1 MRRQPSLARRI
12 TRTVFSLSLAGAFCL
27 YLLFVVLAFVYMTRA
42 EALLFAGVGLG
53 ALSLFAILAFFVARA
68 SARRLIAPLS
78 PDMRENGGEPYVEL
92 SPLFERLSKQDAA
105 IEKQLLSARRRQEEF
120 RVLSENMD
128 EGLVVADRHG
138 AIVSANAVARAF
150 MEAGKE
156 GDVIH
161 EVLDVARSGRH
172 TERSLAYGGRY
183 YRVIGSPV
191 LYNELI
197 VGAVS
202 LLLDETEKRS
212 MEQYRKEFTAN
223 VSHELKTPLT
233 SISGFAELL
242 MNGMVAPEDIPEFGA
257 DIYAEAKRLLTLVND
272 IIRLS
277 RLEDGSRPYENGEV
291 DLYATAEAA
300 LSTVRPA
307 AERAHITLSLEG
319 AHEIVMGAEPILYDV
334 IYNLCDN
341 AVKYNREG
349 GFVRVYVGEGEMGTV
364 VTVTDSGIGIPSE
377 HIDRIFE
384 RFYRVDKSHS
394 KEIGGT
400 GLGLSI
406 VRHGVAYHGGEVSL
420 ASTEGE
426 GTTVTVTLKKERLLS

>member
-1 MRRQPSLARRI
+1 MKRKAYLKRRI
-12 TRTVFSLSLAGAFCL
+12 ALTVFFVAAALSALVALSCL
-27 YLLFVVLAFVYMTRA
+27 LLLTVLLPDDRFFASAVIASVLAF
-42 EALLFAGVGLG
+42 
-53 ALSLFAILAFFVARA
+53 SLILAFFLSRTLAK
-68 SARRLIAPLS
+68 RLVLPLGDTS
-78 PDMRENGGEPYVEL
+78 KETGVSYSEL
-92 SPLFERLSKQDAA
+92 SHLYDLLEKQDAA
-105 IEKQLLSARRRQEEF
+105 IEKQLVSARRRQEEF

-128 EGLVVADRHG
+128 EGLVVIDRHG
-138 AIVSANAVARAF
+138 RIVSANAVARAF
-150 MEAGKE
+150 MEEGSE
-156 GDVIH
+156 GDAIT
-161 EVLDVARSGRH
+161 EILDVARAGRH
-172 TERSLAYGGRY
+172 NERALVHEGRH
-183 YRVIGSPV
+183 YRIIGSPV
-191 LYNELI
+191 LQNERI
-197 VGAVS
+197 VGAVA

-242 MNGMVAPEDIPEFGA
+242 KNGMVAPEDIPEFAA
-257 DIYAEAKRLLTLVND
+257 DIYAEARRLLTLVND

-277 RLEDGSRPYENGEV
+277 RLEDGSHPYEHGEV

-307 AERAHITLSLEG
+307 AERMGLSLSLEG
-319 AHEIVMGAEPILYDV
+319 THETVVGAEPILYDV

-349 GFVRVYVGEGEMGTV
+349 GFVRVYVGEGETGAV
-364 VTVTDSGIGIPSE
+364 VSVEDGGIGIPPE

-406 VRHGVAYHGGEVSL
+406 VRHGVAYHDGEVSL
-420 ASTEGE
+420 ASTPGV
-426 GTTVTVTLKKERLLS
+426 GTKVTVILKK

>member
-1 MRRQPSLARRI
+1 MKRKASLKKRIVGATFALSASLLALAALAVLLLLLLLLPIEEVIFPSVIVLCALA
-12 TRTVFSLSLAGAFCL
+12 
-27 YLLFVVLAFVYMTRA
+27 
-42 EALLFAGVGLG
+42 ALLV
-53 ALSLFAILAFFVARA
+53 LSFFV
-68 SARRLIAPLS
+68 SRRLASRIVLPLANTQ
-78 PDMRENGGEPYVEL
+78 RERGTYTEL
-92 SPLFERLSKQDAA
+92 SPLYDLLEKKDAA
-105 IEKQLLSARRRQEEF
+105 IEKQLVSARRRQEEF

-128 EGLVVADRHG
+128 EGLVVVDRHG
-138 AIVSANAVARAF
+138 ATVSANAVARAF
-150 MEAGKE
+150 MEE
-156 GDVIH
+156 GNEGGVIT
-161 EVLDVARSGRH
+161 EILDIARGGRH
-172 TERSLAYGGRY
+172 TERSVVHEGRY
-183 YRVIGSPV
+183 YRLIGSPV
-191 LYNELI
+191 VQNERI
-197 VGAVS
+197 VGAVA

-242 MNGMVAPEDIPEFGA
+242 KNGMVASEDVPEFAA

-277 RLEDGSRPYENGEV
+277 RLEDGSRPYENSRV
-291 DLYATAEAA
+291 DLYVTAESA

-307 AERAHITLSLEG
+307 AERAGVTLSLEG
-319 AHEIVMGAEPILYDV
+319 THETVMGAEPILYDV

-341 AVKYNREG
+341 AVKYNRQG
-349 GFVRVYVGEGEMGTV
+349 GFVRVYVGEGETGTLISV
-364 VTVTDSGIGIPSE
+364 EDSGIGIPAE

-406 VRHGVAYHGGEVSL
+406 VRHGVAYHDGEVSL
-420 ASTEGE
+420 TSTPGV
-426 GTTVTVTLKKERLLS
+426 GTKVTVTLKK

>member
-1 MRRQPSLARRI
+1 MRRRLPSLAWRI
-12 TRTVFSLSLAGAFCL
+12 TLTVFFSVLGCLLLALGFFGII
-27 YLLFVVLAFVYMTRA
+27 LFVQLSPERAFLFSAFAFFGVLA
-42 EALLFAGVGLG
+42 LSG
-53 ALSLFAILAFFVARA
+53 AVFGIAYAV
-68 SARRLIAPLS
+68 ARRLTAPLS
-78 PDMRENGGEPYVEL
+78 PRARESGAMSYREL
-92 SPLFERLSKQDAA
+92 SPLFELIEKQDAA

-128 EGLVVADRHG
+128 EGLVVVDRHG
-138 AIVSANAVARAF
+138 RIVSANAVARAF
-150 MEAGKE
+150 MEADQE
-156 GDVIH
+156 GDVIT
-161 EVLDVARSGRH
+161 EVLEVAGGGRH
-172 TERSLAYGGRY
+172 TERSVTHGGRF

-191 LYNELI
+191 MYNESI

-242 MNGMVAPEDIPEFGA
+242 MNGMVASEDIPEFA
-257 DIYAEAKRLLTLVND
+257 SDIYAEARRLLTLVND

-277 RLEDGSRPYENGEV
+277 RLEDGSRPYENTEV
-291 DLYATAEAA
+291 DLYETASAA

-307 AERAHITLSLEG
+307 AERMGLTLSLEG
-319 AHEIVMGAEPILYDV
+319 THETVTGAEPILYDV

-349 GFVRVYVGEGEMGTV
+349 GFVRVYVGEGETGTV
-364 VTVTDSGIGIPSE
+364 VSVEDGGIGIPSE

-406 VRHGVAYHGGEVSL
+406 VRHGVAYHDGEVSL
-420 ASTEGE
+420 TSVEGK
-426 GTTVTVTLKKERLLS
+426 GTTVTVTLKK

>member
-1 MRRQPSLARRI
+1 MKKTISLKNRITLGAFWLTAVLLILANAALWIFAFATLPDKEAFWASLIALGVSLLLLATTLLCVRLFARRI
-12 TRTVFSLSLAGAFCL
+12 V
-27 YLLFVVLAFVYMTRA
+27 
-42 EALLFAGVGLG
+42 
-53 ALSLFAILAFFVARA
+53 
-68 SARRLIAPLS
+68 APLACLS
-78 PDMRENGGEPYVEL
+78 REGGLTYTEL
-92 SPLFERLSKQDAA
+92 SPLYDLLERQDAA
-105 IEKQLLSARRRQEEF
+105 IEKQLVSARRRQEEF

-128 EGLVVADRHG
+128 EGLVVVDRHG
-138 AIVSANAVARAF
+138 KIVSANAASRAF
-150 MEAGKE
+150 MEAEDE
-156 GDVIH
+156 GNAIT
-161 EVLDVARSGRH
+161 EILAVAVGGRH
-172 TERSLAYGGRY
+172 TERALTHEGRH
-183 YRVIGSPV
+183 YRLIGSPV
-191 LYNELI
+191 LQNERI
-197 VGAVS
+197 VGAVA

-242 MNGMVAPEDIPEFGA
+242 QNGMVAPEDIPEFAA

-277 RLEDGSRPYENGEV
+277 RLEDGSRLYENSEV

-300 LSTVRPA
+300 LSSVRLA
-307 AERAHITLSLEG
+307 AERLGVTLSLEG
-319 AHEIVMGAEPILYDV
+319 THESVFGAEPVLYDV

-341 AVKYNREG
+341 AIKYNRAG
-349 GFVRVYVGEGEMGTV
+349 GFVRVWVGEGETGAV
-364 VTVTDSGIGIPSE
+364 VSVEDSGIGIPAE

-406 VRHGVAYHGGEVSL
+406 VRHGVEYHGGEVSL
-420 ASTEGE
+420 TSTEGV
-426 GTTVTVTLKKERLLS
+426 GTKVTVTLKKDN

>member
-1 MRRQPSLARRI
+1 MKRQPSLTKHI
-12 TRTVFSLSLAGAFCL
+12 TAAALVLSLALSAI
-27 YLLFVVLAFVYMTRA
+27 LFVLF
-42 EALLFAGVGLG
+42 ALLLLITRPISDTLLPLVIGLG
-53 ALSLFAILAFFVARA
+53 VFLALGVVAFLIARGV
-68 SARRLIAPLS
+68 ARRLTAPLS
-78 PDMRENGGEPYVEL
+78 PDAKDSGSVPYVEL

-150 MEAGKE
+150 MEAGPE
-156 GDVIH
+156 GEVIS
-161 EVLDVARSGRH
+161 EVLSVARSGRH
-172 TERSLAYGGRY
+172 TERSVTHSGRY

-202 LLLDETEKRS
+202 LLLDETDKRS
-212 MEQYRKEFTAN
+212 VEQYRKEFTAN

-242 MNGMVAPEDIPEFGA
+242 QNGMVAPEDIPEFAA
-257 DIYAEAKRLLTLVND
+257 DIYAEARRLLTLVND

-277 RLEDGSRPYENGEV
+277 RLEDGSRPYENTEV

-300 LSTVRPA
+300 LATVRA
-307 AERAHITLSLEG
+307 VAEKRGITLSLEG
-319 AHEIVMGAEPILYDV
+319 THETVVGAEPILYDV

-341 AVKYNREG
+341 AVKYNRDG
-349 GFVRVYVGEGEMGTV
+349 GFVRVYVGEGETGTV
-364 VTVTDSGIGIPSE
+364 ITVTDGGIGIPAE

-406 VRHGVAYHGGEVSL
+406 VRHGVAYHDGEVSL
-420 ASTEGE
+420 SSTEGV
-426 GTTVTVTLKKERLLS
+426 GTTVTLKK

>member
-1 MRRQPSLARRI
+1 MKRQPSLRRRI
-12 TRTVFSLSLAGAFCL
+12 LLSAFLPALFALLILFFVLIGMLYGVAPAERVTLFSLISLGV
-27 YLLFVVLAFVYMTRA
+27 LLF
-42 EALLFAGVGLG
+42 LLLV
-53 ALSLFAILAFFVARA
+53 AFFVAHAVSRHLTRA
-68 SARRLIAPLS
+68 IS
-78 PDMRENGGEPYVEL
+78 PDLKEGDVPYAEL
-92 SPLFERLSKQDAA
+92 TPLFERLERQDAA
-105 IEKQLLSARRRQEEF
+105 IEKQLASARRRQEEF

-138 AIVSANAVARAF
+138 RIVSANAVARTF
-150 MEAGKE
+150 MEE
-156 GDVIH
+156 GDEGTVIT
-161 EVLDVARSGRH
+161 EALDVARGGRH
-172 TERSLAYGGRY
+172 TERSVVHAGRY

-191 LYNELI
+191 FHNESI

-242 MNGMVAPEDIPEFGA
+242 MNGMVAPADIPEFA
-257 DIYAEAKRLLTLVND
+257 SDIYAEARRLLTLVND

-277 RLEDGSRPYENGEV
+277 RLEDGTRPYENGEV

-300 LSTVRPA
+300 LSTVRPT
-307 AERAHITLSLEG
+307 AERMGVALSLEG
-319 AHEIVMGAEPILYDV
+319 THETVMGAEPILYDV

-341 AVKYNREG
+341 AVKYNRAG
-349 GFVRVYVGEGEMGTV
+349 GFVRVYVGEGETGTV
-364 VTVTDSGIGIPSE
+364 ISVEDGGIGIPAE

-406 VRHGVAYHGGEVSL
+406 VRHGVAYHDGEVTL
-420 ASTEGE
+420 TSTEGV
-426 GTTVTVTLKKERLLS
+426 GTKVTVTLKK

>member
-1 MRRQPSLARRI
+1 MKRKASLKNRI
-12 TRTVFSLSLAGAFCL
+12 FGATFALSASLLAIAAL
-27 YLLFVVLAFVYMTRA
+27 AVLLLLFLLLPLAEVIFPSVIVLCALA
-42 EALLFAGVGLG
+42 ALLVLC
-53 ALSLFAILAFFVARA
+53 FFV
-68 SARRLIAPLS
+68 SRRLASRIVLPLANTQ
-78 PDMRENGGEPYVEL
+78 RERGTYTEL
-92 SPLFERLSKQDAA
+92 SPLYDLLEKKDAA
-105 IEKQLLSARRRQEEF
+105 IEKQLVSARRRQEEF

-128 EGLVVADRHG
+128 EGLVVVDRHG
-138 AIVSANAVARAF
+138 ATVSANAVARAF
-150 MEAGKE
+150 MEE
-156 GDVIH
+156 GNEGGVIT
-161 EVLDVARSGRH
+161 EILDVARGGRH
-172 TERSLAYGGRY
+172 TERSVIHEGRY
-183 YRVIGSPV
+183 YRLIGSPV
-191 LYNELI
+191 LQNERI
-197 VGAVS
+197 VGAVA

-242 MNGMVAPEDIPEFGA
+242 KNGMVASEDVPEFAA

-277 RLEDGSRPYENGEV
+277 RLEDGSRPYENSKV
-291 DLYATAEAA
+291 DLYVTAESAI
-300 LSTVRPA
+300 STVRPA
-307 AERAHITLSLEG
+307 AERVGVTLSLEG
-319 AHEIVMGAEPILYDV
+319 THETVMGAEPILYDV

-349 GFVRVYVGEGEMGTV
+349 GFVRVYVGEGETGTLISV
-364 VTVTDSGIGIPSE
+364 EDSGIGIPAE

-406 VRHGVAYHGGEVSL
+406 VRHGVAYHDGEVSL
-420 ASTEGE
+420 TSTPGV
-426 GTTVTVTLKKERLLS
+426 GTKVTVTLKK

>member
-1 MRRQPSLARRI
+1 MKRIASLKKRITTAVFWAVATVLLLSSFVIVFLFFAFLPAETAFGGTVCLLLALLLILVGTFFLARHLGRKFTLPFAELGRESTAPAYSELFPLYDRI
-12 TRTVFSLSLAGAFCL
+12 
-27 YLLFVVLAFVYMTRA
+27 
-42 EALLFAGVGLG
+42 E
-53 ALSLFAILAFFVARA
+53 
-68 SARRLIAPLS
+68 
-78 PDMRENGGEPYVEL
+78 
-92 SPLFERLSKQDAA
+92 KQDAA

-138 AIVSANAVARAF
+138 KIVSANAAARNF
-150 MEAGKE
+150 METESEESAIAE
-156 GDVIH
+156 ILH
-161 EVLDVARSGRH
+161 VARSGRH
-172 TERSLAYGGRY
+172 TERSVVHAGRY
-183 YRVIGSPV
+183 YRLIGSPV
-191 LYNELI
+191 FQNEMI

-242 MNGMVAPEDIPEFGA
+242 QNGMVAPADIPEFAA

-277 RLEDGSRPYENGEV
+277 RLEDGTRPYENGEV

-300 LSTVRPA
+300 LSTVRPT
-307 AERAHITLSLEG
+307 AERLGITLTLEG
-319 AHEIVMGAEPILYDV
+319 THETVMGAEPILYDV

-349 GFVRVYVGEGEMGTV
+349 GFVHVYVGEGETGTV
-364 VTVTDSGIGIPSE
+364 ISVEDGGIGIPAE

-406 VRHGVAYHGGEVSL
+406 VRHGVAYHDGEVSL
-420 ASTEGE
+420 TSTEGV
-426 GTTVTVTLKKERLLS
+426 GTKVTITLKK

>member
-1 MRRQPSLARRI
+1 MKKKVFLRKRI
-12 TRTVFSLSLAGAFCL
+12 TLAVFLVAAVLSALLSLAA
-27 YLLFVVLAFVYMTRA
+27 LA
-42 EALLFAGVGLG
+42 ALLLLLPDDRLLVSVSVAALFSCSLLLALLLSRSIAKRMVMPLAGAPKETEISYAEL
-53 ALSLFAILAFFVARA
+53 
-68 SARRLIAPLS
+68 APL
-78 PDMRENGGEPYVEL
+78 Y
-92 SPLFERLSKQDAA
+92 ERLEKQDAA

-128 EGLVVADRHG
+128 EGLVVASRHG
-138 AIVSANAVARAF
+138 KIVSANAVARAF
-150 MEAGKE
+150 MEE
-156 GDVIH
+156 GSEGGVIT
-161 EVLDVARSGRH
+161 EILDVARGGRH
-172 TERSLAYGGRY
+172 TERAVVHEGRY
-183 YRVIGSPV
+183 YRLIGSPV
-191 LYNELI
+191 LQNERI
-197 VGAVS
+197 VGAVA

-242 MNGMVAPEDIPEFGA
+242 RNGMVAPADVPEFAA
-257 DIYAEAKRLLTLVND
+257 DIHAEAKRLLTLVND

-277 RLEDGSRPYENGEV
+277 RLEDGSRPYENSEV
-291 DLYATAEAA
+291 DLYTTAEAA

-307 AERAHITLSLEG
+307 AERMGITLSLEG
-319 AHEIVMGAEPILYDV
+319 THETVMGAEPILYDV

-349 GFVRVYVGEGEMGTV
+349 GFVRVYVGEGETGAV
-364 VTVTDSGIGIPSE
+364 VSVEDGGIGIPSE

-406 VRHGVAYHGGEVSL
+406 VRHGVAYHDGEVSL
-420 ASTEGE
+420 SSTPGV
-426 GTTVTVTLKKERLLS
+426 GTKVTVTLKK

>member
-1 MRRQPSLARRI
+1 MKRVTSLKKRI
-12 TRTVFSLSLAGAFCL
+12 TAAVFLAVAAVMGVAVAVILSLLFSFLPAEVAVGWSLFA
-27 YLLFVVLAFVYMTRA
+27 LLFLLLILLGTFFLAQHLGRKFT
-42 EALLFAGVGLG
+42 LPFAGVGRESTSP
-53 ALSLFAILAFFVARA
+53 AYSELFPLYD
-68 SARRLIAPLS
+68 RL
-78 PDMRENGGEPYVEL
+78 E
-92 SPLFERLSKQDAA
+92 KQDAT
-105 IEKQLLSARRRQEEF
+105 IEKQLVSAKRREEEF

-128 EGLVVADRHG
+128 EGLVVVDRHG
-138 AIVSANAVARAF
+138 KIVSANAAARNFMETQTEESAIAEILAVAR
-150 MEAGKE
+150 G
-156 GDVIH
+156 
-161 EVLDVARSGRH
+161 GRH
-172 TERSLAYGGRY
+172 NERSVVHAGRY

-191 LYNELI
+191 LQNEQI

-242 MNGMVAPEDIPEFGA
+242 QNGMVAPEHIPEFAA

-277 RLEDGSRPYENGEV
+277 RLEDGTRPYENGEV
-291 DLYATAEAA
+291 DLYETAEAA
-300 LSTVRPA
+300 LSTVRPH
-307 AERAHITLSLEG
+307 AERMGIALVLEG
-319 AHEIVMGAEPILYDV
+319 THEIVLGAEPILYDV

-349 GFVRVYVGEGEMGTV
+349 GTVHVYVGEGETGAV
-364 VTVTDSGIGIPSE
+364 ISVEDNGIGIPAE

-406 VRHGVAYHGGEVSL
+406 VRHGVAYHDGEVSL
-420 ASTEGE
+420 TSTEGV
-426 GTTVTVTLKKERLLS
+426 GTKVTITLKK

>member
-1 MRRQPSLARRI
+1 MKRKAYLRKRI
-12 TRTVFSLSLAGAFCL
+12 ALTV
-27 YLLFVVLAFVYMTRA
+27 
-42 EALLFAGVGLG
+42 
-53 ALSLFAILAFFVARA
+53 FFVAA
-68 SARRLIAPLS
+68 SISALVALTAFLLLVFLLPEDRLLPCLGVALAFAAALLMAFLLSRILAKRLVLPLKEM
-78 PDMRENGGEPYVEL
+78 PKETGAAYTEL
-92 SPLFERLSKQDAA
+92 SPLYDLLEKKDAA
-105 IEKQLLSARRRQEEF
+105 IEKQLVSARRRQEEF

-128 EGLVVADRHG
+128 EGLVVVDRHG
-138 AIVSANAVARAF
+138 TTVSANAVARAF
-150 MEAGKE
+150 MEESCE
-156 GDVIH
+156 GNAIT
-161 EVLDVARSGRH
+161 EILNVARGGRH
-172 TERSLAYGGRY
+172 TERSLSHAGRH
-183 YRVIGSPV
+183 YRLIGSPV
-191 LYNELI
+191 LQNERI
-197 VGAVS
+197 VGAVA

-242 MNGMVAPEDIPEFGA
+242 QNGMVAPDDVPEFAA

-277 RLEDGSRPYENGEV
+277 RLEDGSHPYESGEV
-291 DLYATAEAA
+291 DLYVTAEAA

-307 AERAHITLSLEG
+307 AERMGITLSLEG
-319 AHEIVMGAEPILYDV
+319 THETVTGAEPILYDV

-341 AVKYNREG
+341 AVKYNCEG
-349 GFVRVYVGEGEMGTV
+349 GFVRVYVGEGETGAV
-364 VTVTDSGIGIPSE
+364 ISVEDGGIGIPPE

-406 VRHGVAYHGGEVSL
+406 VRHGVAYHDGEVSL
-420 ASTEGE
+420 TSTPHV
-426 GTTVTVTLKKERLLS
+426 GTKVTVTLKK

>member
-1 MRRQPSLARRI
+1 MRKTASLKRRILFAVLFTSASAILVLAALSVSLLAALLPAEDALFFSTVVVSVSLLLLFLAFLFARLFAKRLSLPLARTSREGG
-12 TRTVFSLSLAGAFCL
+12 TAYSELFPL
-27 YLLFVVLAFVYMTRA
+27 YTLL
-42 EALLFAGVGLG
+42 E
-53 ALSLFAILAFFVARA
+53 
-68 SARRLIAPLS
+68 
-78 PDMRENGGEPYVEL
+78 
-92 SPLFERLSKQDAA
+92 KQDAA
-105 IEKQLLSARRRQEEF
+105 IEKQLASARRRQEEF

-128 EGLVVADRHG
+128 EGLVVASRHG
-138 AIVSANAVARAF
+138 KIVSANAAARAF
-150 MEAGKE
+150 MEAE
-156 GDVIH
+156 GEGNVIT
-161 EVLDVARSGRH
+161 EILDVARGGRH
-172 TERSLAYGGRY
+172 NERSVVHEGRY
-183 YRVIGSPV
+183 YRLIGSPV
-191 LYNELI
+191 LQNERI
-197 VGAVS
+197 VGAVA

-242 MNGMVAPEDIPEFGA
+242 MNGMVAPDDIPEFA
-257 DIYAEAKRLLTLVND
+257 SDIYAEAKRLLTLVND

-277 RLEDGSRPYENGEV
+277 RLEDGSRPYENTAV

-307 AERAHITLSLEG
+307 AERMGVTLSIEG
-319 AHEIVMGAEPILYDV
+319 THETVLGAEPILYDV

-349 GFVRVYVGEGEMGTV
+349 GFVRVYVGEGETGAV
-364 VTVTDSGIGIPSE
+364 VSVEDGGIGIPPE

-406 VRHGVAYHGGEVSL
+406 VRHGVAYHDGEVSL
-420 ASTEGE
+420 SSTFGV
-426 GTTVTVTLKKERLLS
+426 GTKVTVTLKK

>member
-1 MRRQPSLARRI
+1 MKRQPSLRRRI
-12 TRTVFSLSLAGAFCL
+12 LLASFLPVLIAAL
-27 YLLFVVLAFVYMTRA
+27 LLFCVLLFTLYATLPTERATLFAFAALGGVLVLLLI
-42 EALLFAGVGLG
+42 ALLVAWR
-53 ALSLFAILAFFVARA
+53 LS
-68 SARRLIAPLS
+68 RRSVDALS
-78 PDMRENGGEPYVEL
+78 PDVKEGSPPPYAEL
-92 SPLFERLSKQDAA
+92 TALFERLERQDAA
-105 IEKQLLSARRRQEEF
+105 IEKQLASARRRQEEF

-138 AIVSANAVARAF
+138 GIVSANAVARSF
-150 MEAGKE
+150 MEGGDE
-156 GDVIH
+156 GRILT
-161 EVLDVARSGRH
+161 EVLDVARGGRH
-172 TERSLAYGGRY
+172 NERSLVHAGRY
-183 YRVIGSPV
+183 YRLIGSPV
-191 LYNELI
+191 MQNESI
-197 VGAVS
+197 VGAVT

-242 MNGMVAPEDIPEFGA
+242 MNGMVAPPDIPEFAA
-257 DIYAEAKRLLTLVND
+257 DIYAEARRLLTLVND

-277 RLEDGSRPYENGEV
+277 RLEDGSRPYENSEV

-300 LSTVRPA
+300 LSTVRPS
-307 AERAHITLSLEG
+307 AERMGVMLSLEG
-319 AHEIVMGAEPILYDV
+319 THETVTGAEPILYDV
-334 IYNLCDN
+334 VYNLCDN

-349 GFVRVYVGEGEMGTV
+349 GFVRVYVGEGETGTV
-364 VTVTDSGIGIPSE
+364 LSVEDSGIGIPAE
-377 HIDRIFE
+377 HLDRIFE

-420 ASTEGE
+420 TSTEGV
-426 GTTVTVTLKKERLLS
+426 GTKVTVTLKK

>member
-1 MRRQPSLARRI
+1 MKKPSSLFRRI
-12 TRTVFSLSLAGAFCL
+12 TVTGVLFFLAGA
-27 YLLFVVLAFVYMTRA
+27 LLFWCTGAI
-42 EALLFAGVGLG
+42 LLFATLPAGAAMLYSVCGLG
-53 ALSLFAILAFFVARA
+53 ILLLFGGLSLLFARMTARHLT
-68 SARRLIAPLS
+68 ARLV
-78 PDMRENGGEPYVEL
+78 PDGRENGSPYTEL

-138 AIVSANAVARAF
+138 AIVSANAVARDF
-150 MEAGKE
+150 MEAGPE
-156 GDVIH
+156 GDVIT
-161 EVLDVARSGRH
+161 EVLSVARGGRH
-172 TERSLAYGGRY
+172 TERSVSHGGRF

-191 LYNELI
+191 LHNETI

-202 LLLDETEKRS
+202 LLLDETDKRS
-212 MEQYRKEFTAN
+212 VEQYRKEFTAN

-242 MNGMVAPEDIPEFGA
+242 MNGMVAPEDIPEFA
-257 DIYAEAKRLLTLVND
+257 TDIYAEAKRLLTLVND

-277 RLEDGSRPYENGEV
+277 RLEDGTRPFENGEV

-307 AERAHITLSLEG
+307 AERMGITLSLEG
-319 AHEIVMGAEPILYDV
+319 THECVMGAEPILYDV

-341 AVKYNREG
+341 AVKYNRAG

-364 VTVTDSGIGIPSE
+364 VSVADGGIGIPAE

-420 ASTEGE
+420 SSTEGV
-426 GTTVTVTLKKERLLS
+426 GTTVTVTLKKN

>member
-1 MRRQPSLARRI
+1 MKRKASLKKRI
-12 TRTVFSLSLAGAFCL
+12 VGATFALSASLLALAAL
-27 YLLFVVLAFVYMTRA
+27 AVLLLLFLLLPIEEVIFPSVIVLCALA
-42 EALLFAGVGLG
+42 ALLV
-53 ALSLFAILAFFVARA
+53 LSFFV
-68 SARRLIAPLS
+68 SRRLASRIVLPLANTQ
-78 PDMRENGGEPYVEL
+78 REQGTYTEL
-92 SPLFERLSKQDAA
+92 SPLYDLLEKKDAA
-105 IEKQLLSARRRQEEF
+105 IEKQLVSARRRQEEF

-128 EGLVVADRHG
+128 EGLVVVDRHG
-138 AIVSANAVARAF
+138 ATVSANAVARAF
-150 MEAGKE
+150 MEE
-156 GDVIH
+156 GNEGGVIT
-161 EVLDVARSGRH
+161 EILDIARGGRH
-172 TERSLAYGGRY
+172 TERSVVHEGRY
-183 YRVIGSPV
+183 YRLIGSPV
-191 LYNELI
+191 VQNERI
-197 VGAVS
+197 VGAVA

-242 MNGMVAPEDIPEFGA
+242 KNGMVASDDVPEFAA

-277 RLEDGSRPYENGEV
+277 RLEDGSRPYENSKV
-291 DLYATAEAA
+291 DLYVTAESA

-307 AERAHITLSLEG
+307 AERAGVTLSLEG
-319 AHEIVMGAEPILYDV
+319 THETVMGAEPILYDV

-341 AVKYNREG
+341 AVKYNRQG
-349 GFVRVYVGEGEMGTV
+349 GFVRVYVGEGETGALISV
-364 VTVTDSGIGIPSE
+364 EDSGIGIPAE

-406 VRHGVAYHGGEVSL
+406 VRHGVAYHDGEVSL
-420 ASTEGE
+420 TSTPGV
-426 GTTVTVTLKKERLLS
+426 GTKVTVTLKK

>member
-1 MRRQPSLARRI
+1 MKKTVSLKRRIARAVFLCAAISLLAAFVLTVSLLFSFLPPDQALAWSGLTLGIVLLALLLTFFLARR
-12 TRTVFSLSLAGAFCL
+12 L
-27 YLLFVVLAFVYMTRA
+27 
-42 EALLFAGVGLG
+42 
-53 ALSLFAILAFFVARA
+53 
-68 SARRLIAPLS
+68 ARRLSLPLTRTARDAGVTYAELAPLY
-78 PDMRENGGEPYVEL
+78 DLLE
-92 SPLFERLSKQDAA
+92 KQDAA
-105 IEKQLLSARRRQEEF
+105 IEKQLDRARRRQEEF

-128 EGLVVADRHG
+128 EGLVVIDRHG
-138 AIVSANAVARAF
+138 KIVSANAAARAF
-150 MEAGKE
+150 MEAGSE
-156 GDVIH
+156 GDAIT
-161 EVLDVARSGRH
+161 EILDVARGGRH
-172 TERSLAYGGRY
+172 TERSFLHESRY
-183 YRVIGSPV
+183 YRLIGSPV
-191 LYNELI
+191 LQNERI
-197 VGAVS
+197 VGAVA

-242 MNGMVAPEDIPEFGA
+242 LNGMVAPEDIPEFAA

-277 RLEDGSRPYENGEV
+277 RLEDGSRPYENTAV
-291 DLYATAEAA
+291 DLYATAEEA

-307 AERAHITLSLEG
+307 AERKGVTLSLEG
-319 AHEIVMGAEPILYDV
+319 THETVMGAEPILYDV

-341 AVKYNREG
+341 AVKYNRPG
-349 GFVRVYVGEGEMGTV
+349 GFVRVWVGEGETGTV
-364 VTVTDSGIGIPSE
+364 ISVEDGGIGIPPE

-406 VRHGVAYHGGEVSL
+406 VRHGVEYHDGTVSL
-420 ASTEGE
+420 SSVMGE
-426 GTTVTVTLKKERLLS
+426 GTKVTVTLKKEN

>member
-1 MRRQPSLARRI
+1 MKRKACLRKRIALSVFFVAAGLASLSAAAALSLSLFLLPDGRLWACAAMASLLVFSLLVAFLLSRTLARR
-12 TRTVFSLSLAGAFCL
+12 L
-27 YLLFVVLAFVYMTRA
+27 VLPIGESSKET
-42 EALLFAGVGLG
+42 GV
-53 ALSLFAILAFFVARA
+53 R
-68 SARRLIAPLS
+68 
-78 PDMRENGGEPYVEL
+78 YTEL
-92 SPLFERLSKQDAA
+92 SHLYELLEKQDAA
-105 IEKQLLSARRRQEEF
+105 IEKQLVSARRRQEEF

-128 EGLVVADRHG
+128 EGLVVVDRHG
-138 AIVSANAVARAF
+138 RVVSANAVARTF
-150 MEAGKE
+150 TEEGSE
-156 GDVIH
+156 GDAIT
-161 EVLDVARSGRH
+161 EILDVARGGRH
-172 TERSLAYGGRY
+172 NERSVVHEGRY
-183 YRVIGSPV
+183 YRIIGSPV
-191 LYNELI
+191 LQNERI
-197 VGAVS
+197 VGAVA

-242 MNGMVAPEDIPEFGA
+242 KNGMVAPDDVPEFAA
-257 DIYAEAKRLLTLVND
+257 DIYAEARRLLTLVND

-277 RLEDGSRPYENGEV
+277 RLEDGSRPYENTEV

-307 AERAHITLSLEG
+307 AERMGVTLLLEG
-319 AHEIVMGAEPILYDV
+319 THETVVGAEPILYDV

-349 GFVRVYVGEGEMGTV
+349 GFVRVYVGEGETGAV
-364 VTVTDSGIGIPSE
+364 ISVEDGGIGIPSE

-406 VRHGVAYHGGEVSL
+406 VRHGVAYHDGEVSL
-420 ASTEGE
+420 TSTFGV
-426 GTTVTVTLKKERLLS
+426 GTKVTVTLKK

>member
-1 MRRQPSLARRI
+1 MFSVMAVLLAL
-12 TRTVFSLSLAGAFCL
+12 TAAVTLL
-27 YLLFVVLAFVYMTRA
+27 LLFLLLPADDALFFGIVPLCALAVL
-42 EALLFAGVGLG
+42 LP
-53 ALSLFAILAFFVARA
+53 LSFFL
-68 SARRLIAPLS
+68 SRRLSGRLVLPLLAAS
-78 PDMRENGGEPYVEL
+78 RESGTTYTEL
-92 SPLFERLSKQDAA
+92 LPLYDRLEKQDAA
-105 IEKQLLSARRRQEEF
+105 IEKQLASARRRQEEF

-128 EGLVVADRHG
+128 EGLVVASRHG
-138 AIVSANAVARAF
+138 KIVSANAVARAF
-150 MEAGKE
+150 MESESE
-156 GDVIH
+156 GDAIT
-161 EVLDVARSGRH
+161 EILDVARGGRH
-172 TERSLAYGGRY
+172 TERSLMHESRY
-183 YRVIGSPV
+183 YRLIGSPV
-191 LYNELI
+191 FQNERI
-197 VGAVS
+197 VGAVA

-242 MNGMVAPEDIPEFGA
+242 KNGMVDASDVPEFA
-257 DIYAEAKRLLTLVND
+257 KDIYDEAKRLLTLVND

-277 RLEDGSRPYENGEV
+277 RLEDGSRPYESTEV
-291 DLYATAEAA
+291 DLYETAKEA

-307 AERAHITLSLEG
+307 AERIGVTLSLEG
-319 AHEIVMGAEPILYDV
+319 THETVVGAEPILYDI

-349 GFVRVYVGEGEMGTV
+349 GFVRVYVGEGETGAV
-364 VTVTDSGIGIPSE
+364 ISVEDGGIGIPSE

-406 VRHGVAYHGGEVSL
+406 VRHGVAYHDGEVSL
-420 ASTEGE
+420 TSTLGV
-426 GTTVTVTLKKERLLS
+426 GTKVTVTLKK

>member
-1 MRRQPSLARRI
+1 MKRIASLKKRITLAVFWAVAAVLLLSSFVIAFLFFAFLPAETAFLGTVFLFSSLLLILVGTFFLARHLGRKFTLPFAELGRESNAPAYSELFPLYDRI
-12 TRTVFSLSLAGAFCL
+12 
-27 YLLFVVLAFVYMTRA
+27 
-42 EALLFAGVGLG
+42 E
-53 ALSLFAILAFFVARA
+53 
-68 SARRLIAPLS
+68 
-78 PDMRENGGEPYVEL
+78 
-92 SPLFERLSKQDAA
+92 KQDAA

-138 AIVSANAVARAF
+138 KIVSANAAARNF
-150 MEAGKE
+150 METESEESAIAE
-156 GDVIH
+156 ILH
-161 EVLDVARSGRH
+161 VARSGRH
-172 TERSLAYGGRY
+172 TERSVVHGGRY
-183 YRVIGSPV
+183 YRLIGSPV
-191 LYNELI
+191 FQNEMI

-242 MNGMVAPEDIPEFGA
+242 QNGMVAPEDIPEFAA
-257 DIYAEAKRLLTLVND
+257 DIYSEAKRLLTLVND

-277 RLEDGSRPYENGEV
+277 RLEDGTRPYENSEV

-307 AERAHITLSLEG
+307 AERMGIALTLEG
-319 AHEIVMGAEPILYDV
+319 THETVMGAEPILYDV

-349 GFVRVYVGEGEMGTV
+349 GFVHVYVGEGETGTV
-364 VTVTDSGIGIPSE
+364 VSVEDGGIGIPAE

-406 VRHGVAYHGGEVSL
+406 VRHGVAYHDGEVSL
-420 ASTEGE
+420 TSTEGV
-426 GTTVTVTLKKERLLS
+426 GTKVTITLKK

>member
-1 MRRQPSLARRI
+1 MKRQPSLRRRI
-12 TRTVFSLSLAGAFCL
+12 LLSAFLPALFALLILFFTLLGILYGTLPSERATLFSLVSLGV
-27 YLLFVVLAFVYMTRA
+27 LLF
-42 EALLFAGVGLG
+42 LLLV
-53 ALSLFAILAFFVARA
+53 AFFVARA
-68 SARRLIAPLS
+68 VSARLTRGIS
-78 PDMRENGGEPYVEL
+78 PDPKEGDLPYAEL
-92 SPLFERLSKQDAA
+92 TPLFERLERQDAA
-105 IEKQLLSARRRQEEF
+105 IEKQLVSARRRQEEF

-138 AIVSANAVARAF
+138 GIVSANAVARTF
-150 MEAGKE
+150 MEE
-156 GDVIH
+156 GDEGAVIT
-161 EVLDVARSGRH
+161 EVLDVARGGRH
-172 TERSLAYGGRY
+172 TERSVVHAGRY

-191 LYNELI
+191 FHNESI

-242 MNGMVAPEDIPEFGA
+242 MNGMVAPADIPEFA
-257 DIYAEAKRLLTLVND
+257 SDIYAEARRLLTLVND

-277 RLEDGSRPYENGEV
+277 RLEDGTRPYENGEV
-291 DLYATAEAA
+291 DLYETASAA
-300 LSTVRPA
+300 LSTVRPT
-307 AERAHITLSLEG
+307 AERMGVSLSLEG
-319 AHEIVMGAEPILYDV
+319 THETVTGAEPILYDV
-334 IYNLCDN
+334 VYNLCDN
-341 AVKYNREG
+341 AVKYNRAG
-349 GFVRVYVGEGEMGTV
+349 GFVRVYVGEGETGAV
-364 VTVTDSGIGIPSE
+364 ISVEDGGIGIPAE

-406 VRHGVAYHGGEVSL
+406 VRHGVAYHDGEVTL
-420 ASTEGE
+420 TSTEGV
-426 GTTVTVTLKKERLLS
+426 GTKVTVTLKK

>member
-1 MRRQPSLARRI
+1 MKRKVYLRKRI
-12 TRTVFSLSLAGAFCL
+12 ALTVFFVTAALSALVAVTALLLLLLLLPDARLWASAAVAASFALSL
-27 YLLFVVLAFVYMTRA
+27 LL
-42 EALLFAGVGLG
+42 ALLFSRVFAKRLVLPLGEGAKDTGV
-53 ALSLFAILAFFVARA
+53 S
-68 SARRLIAPLS
+68 
-78 PDMRENGGEPYVEL
+78 YTEL
-92 SPLFERLSKQDAA
+92 SHLYELLEKQDAA

-128 EGLVVADRHG
+128 EGLVVVDRHG
-138 AIVSANAVARAF
+138 RVVSANAVARAF
-150 MEAGKE
+150 MEEGNE
-156 GDVIH
+156 GDAIT
-161 EVLDVARSGRH
+161 EILDVARAGRH
-172 TERSLAYGGRY
+172 NERNVVHEGRY
-183 YRVIGSPV
+183 YRMIGSPV
-191 LYNELI
+191 LQNESI
-197 VGAVS
+197 VGAVA

-242 MNGMVAPEDIPEFGA
+242 KNGMVAPDDVPEFAA
-257 DIYAEAKRLLTLVND
+257 DIYAEARRLLTLVND

-277 RLEDGSRPYENGEV
+277 RLEDGSRPYENSEV

-307 AERAHITLSLEG
+307 AERMGVSLSLEG
-319 AHEIVMGAEPILYDV
+319 TRETVMGAEPILYDV

-349 GFVRVYVGEGEMGTV
+349 GFVRVYVGEGETGAV
-364 VTVTDSGIGIPSE
+364 ISVEDGGIGIPAE

-406 VRHGVAYHGGEVSL
+406 VRHGVAYHDGEVSL
-420 ASTEGE
+420 TSTFGV
-426 GTTVTVTLKKERLLS
+426 GTKVTVTLKK